1 MAPRPY
7 SMDRRSQQTAQT
19 RDRIVDAAVQL
30 FSEQGAR
37 ATTMTAVG
45 RKADVAPATV
55 FNHFATQD
63 VLVEAVIERLLA
75 DVRAPDRSIFAGA
88 RSVTARLGVL
98 VREMFAFYERTSHW
112 YYLLGDEL
120 TDVPAVARA
129 NAEFSR
135 SMQRLYDEALAGRGG
150 TLLRKTLTGL
160 VHPAT
165 FAAMTSAG
173 LSRDEAA
180 SVVADLISSMARRSS
195 R

>member
-7 SMDRRSQQTAQT
+7 SMDRRSQQAAQT
-19 RDRIVDAAVQL
+19 RDRIIDAAVQL

-45 RKADVAPATV
+45 RKADVAPTTV
-55 FNHFATQD
+55 FNHFATQEL
-63 VLVEAVIERLLA
+63 LVEAVIERLLV
-75 DVRAPDRSIFAGA
+75 DVRAPDRTIFDGA

-98 VREMFAFYERTSHW
+98 SHEMFAFYERTSHW

-120 TDVPAVARA
+120 TEVPAVARA
-129 NAEFSR
+129 NAEFTR
-135 SMQRLYDEALAGRGG
+135 SMRELYDEALAGRGDG
-150 TLLRKTLTGL
+150 LLRKTLTGL
-160 VHPAT
+160 IHPAT
-165 FAAMTSAG
+165 FAALTSAG

-180 SVVADLISSMARRSS
+180 SVVADLLSSMARRST

>member
-7 SMDRRSQQTAQT
+7 SMDRRSQQAAQT

-55 FNHFATQD
+55 FNHFATQEL
-63 VLVEAVIERLLA
+63 LVEAVIERLLI
-75 DVRAPDRSIFAGA
+75 DVRAPDRTIFDGA
-88 RSVTARLGVL
+88 RSLTARLGVL
-98 VREMFAFYERTSHW
+98 SHEMFAFYERTSHW

-120 TDVPAVARA
+120 TEVPAVARA
-129 NAEFSR
+129 NAEFTR
-135 SMQRLYDEALAGRGG
+135 LMRELYDEALAGRGDD
-150 TLLRKTLTGL
+150 LLRKTLTGL
-160 VHPAT
+160 IHPAT
-165 FAAMTSAG
+165 FAALTSAG

-180 SVVADLISSMARRSS
+180 SVVADLLSAMARRST

>member
-7 SMDRRSQQTAQT
+7 SMDRRSQQAAQT
-19 RDRIVDAAVQL
+19 RDRIVDAATQL

-45 RKADVAPATV
+45 RRADVAPATV

-63 VLVEAVIERLLA
+63 LLVEAVIERLVV
-75 DVRAPDRSIFAGA
+75 DVRAPDRGIFEGA
-88 RSVTARLGVL
+88 RSVTARLRVL
-98 VREMFAFYERTSHW
+98 AREMFAFYERTSRW

-120 TDVPAVARA
+120 TEVPAVARA
-129 NAEFSR
+129 NAEFAR
-135 SMQRLYDEALAGRGG
+135 SMQELYDEALTGRDDD
-150 TLLRKTLTGL
+150 LLRKTLTGL
-160 VHPAT
+160 IHPAT

-180 SVVADLISSMARRSS
+180 SVVADLLSSMARRSA

>member
-1 MAPRPY
+1 
-7 SMDRRSQQTAQT
+7 MDRRSHLAAQT
-19 RDRIVDAAVQL
+19 RDRIVDAAMKL

-63 VLVEAVIERLLA
+63 LLIEAVIERLLV
-75 DVRAPDRSIFAGA
+75 DVRAPDSSIFEGA
-88 RSVTARLGVL
+88 RSVPARLSVL
-98 VREMFAFYERTSHW
+98 AREMFAFYERTSHW

-120 TDVPAVARA
+120 TEVPAVARA
-129 NAEFSR
+129 NAEFTR
-135 SMQRLYDEALAGRGG
+135 SMQELYDEALAGRGDD
-150 TLLRKTLTGL
+150 LLRKTLMGL
-160 VHPAT
+160 IHPAT

-173 LSRDEAA
+173 LTRDEAA
-180 SVVADLISSMARRSS
+180 SVVADLLSSMARRSK